1 MARREKAWQG
11 ESQAEHF
18 VNISREQL
26 QLQHTLAAPS
36 PPLGI
41 CVCAFVR
48 CGAFQF
54 YPFYWLS
61 IFYSCLKFIHKYS
74 DSTRIARQFPYP
86 TSPFLLHLSCLF
98 PLAIP
103 IRVALPLPHLVRFV
117 CKLVY
122 WNFLFAFCPVS
133 SFASPSSLSTRRR
146 PFCHPL
152 LAPSSM
158 RSSLGYTS
166 VL

>member
-11 ESQAEHF
+11 EAQAEHF

-26 QLQHTLAAPS
+26 QLQRTLTAPS

-54 YPFYWLS
+54 YPFYWLC

-74 DSTRIARQFPYP
+74 DSTRIACQLPYP
-86 TSPFLLHLSCLF
+86 SSPPPFLLPLSTSNSNSCGPSSATSRSFRVRISLLEFLVCVLPCLF
-98 PLAIP
+98 
-103 IRVALPLPHLVRFV
+103 
-117 CKLVY
+117 
-122 WNFLFAFCPVS
+122 FCVP
-133 SFASPSSLSTRRR
+133 SLSTRRR